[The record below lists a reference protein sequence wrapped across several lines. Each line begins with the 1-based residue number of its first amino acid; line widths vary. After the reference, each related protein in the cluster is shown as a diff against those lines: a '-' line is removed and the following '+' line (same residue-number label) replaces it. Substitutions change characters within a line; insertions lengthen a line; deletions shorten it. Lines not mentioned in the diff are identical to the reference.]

1 MANIVELRDM
11 SDDQIEE
18 LLENAREEI
27 FNLRFQHASARLED
41 VMRVRHVRREVAQ
54 LETVLRMRQL
64 AIEEAVQDPDVVEA
78 INGREWSAE
87 AYFDYEESKWLVSF
101 VDENDDELAEARVD
115 LNKKKIR
122 GRRARRKARV

>member
-1 MANIVELRDM
+1 M

-54 LETVLRMRQL
+54 LKTVLRMRQL
-64 AIEEAVQDPDVVEA
+64 AIEEAAQDPDVVKV
-78 INGREWSAE
+78 IDDKEWAAE
-87 AYFDYEESKWLVSF
+87 AYFDYEESMWLVSF
-101 VDENDDELAEARVD
+101 VDENDDELAKTRVN

-122 GRRARRKARV
+122 GRRARRKARG

>member
-1 MANIVELRDM
+1 MASIVELRDM

-54 LETVLRMRQL
+54 LKTVLRMRQL
-64 AIEEAVQDPDVVEA
+64 AIEEAAQDPDVVKV
-78 INGREWSAE
+78 IDDKEWAAE
-87 AYFDYEESKWLVSF
+87 AYFDYEESMWLVSF
-101 VDENDDELAEARVD
+101 VDENDDELAKTRVN

-122 GRRARRKARV
+122 GRRARRKARG

>member
-1 MANIVELRDM
+1 MANIVELRDV

-64 AIEEAVQDPDVVEA
+64 AIEEAAQDPKVVEA
-78 INGREWSAE
+78 IDGKEWSAE
-87 AYFDYEESKWLVSF
+87 AYFDYEESRWLVSF
-101 VDENDDELAEARVD
+101 VDEDDDELAETRVD

-122 GRRARRKARV
+122 GRRARRKARA